1 MSPSWAGLASIASAP
16 LRPLG
21 TTAGAAA
28 TTAATTAAAASSA
41 SATTAATVPLSSLWS
56 DDSSKGPVLIYA
68 VRRPGCLLCRDN
80 AASIWARKAE
90 FDELGVKLA
99 AVVHQALPAE
109 IAAFQPQYWGGPLYL
124 DADKA
129 LYRAL
134 GDGTVRTAGLSGLLS
149 LGVWSRIL
157 AAKKRL
163 GDGGNTVGD
172 SSVLGGVL
180 LVAGGGGGAKGE
192 PRLAYVDIE
201 RTFGEFKGVDTYLEE
216 AKKAVGGGK

>member
-1 MSPSWAGLASIASAP
+1 MPTWAGLASIASAP

-21 TTAGAAA
+21 QTAGAAA
-28 TTAATTAAAASSA
+28 ATTATAAASSSP
-41 SATTAATVPLSSLWS
+41 SAADSTPTIPLSSLWS
-56 DDSSKGPVLIYA
+56 KDNKPVLIYA

-80 AASIWARKAE
+80 AASIWAKKDDFE
-90 FDELGVKLA
+90 KLGVTLA

-124 DADKA
+124 DAEKA
-129 LYRAL
+129 LYHAL
-134 GDGTVRTAGLSGLLS
+134 GDGTVRTAGLSGLLN
-149 LGVWSRIL
+149 LGVWKRIL
-157 AAKKRL
+157 AAKNRL

-180 LVAGGGGGAKGE
+180 LVTGGSAA

-201 RTFGEFKGVDTYLEE
+201 RTFGEFKGVEAYLEA
-216 AKKAVGGGK
+216 AKKAVGK

>member
-1 MSPSWAGLASIASAP
+1 MWAGLASIASAP

-28 TTAATTAAAASSA
+28 AANAAPSSSSA
-41 SATTAATVPLSSLWS
+41 APATVPLSSLWTS
-56 DDSSKGPVLIYA
+56 TTKNAAVLVYA

-80 AASIWARKAE
+80 AASIWARRDE
-90 FDELGVKLA
+90 FAALGVSLA

-109 IAAFQPQYWGGPLYL
+109 VAAFQPTYWGGPLYL

-129 LYRAL
+129 VYKAL
-134 GDGTVRTAGLSGLLS
+134 GDGTIRTAGLAGLLNV
-149 LGVWSRIL
+149 GVWRRIM
-157 AAKKRL
+157 AAKSRL
-163 GDGGNTVGD
+163 NDGGNTVGD

-180 LVAGGGGGAKGE
+180 VIVPPGAGGGGGKE

-201 RTFGEFKGVDTYLEE
+201 RTFGEFKGVEAYIEA
-216 AKKAVGGGK
+216 AKKAVGGN

>member
-1 MSPSWAGLASIASAP
+1 MPTWAGLASIASAP

-21 TTAGAAA
+21 QTAGAAAA
-28 TTAATTAAAASSA
+28 TTAAAGASTGATAAASSSPDA
-41 SATTAATVPLSSLWS
+41 PTTVPLSSLWS
-56 DDSSKGPVLIYA
+56 DSNKPVLIYA

-80 AASIWARKAE
+80 AASIWAKKDDFE
-90 FDELGVKLA
+90 KLGVTLA

-124 DADKA
+124 DAEKA

-134 GDGTVRTAGLSGLLS
+134 GDGTVRTAGLSGLLN
-149 LGVWSRIL
+149 LGVWKRIL
-157 AAKKRL
+157 AAKNRL

-180 LVAGGGGGAKGE
+180 LVTGGSAS

-201 RTFGEFKGVDTYLEE
+201 RTFGEFKGVEAYLEA
-216 AKKAVGGGK
+216 AKKAVGK

>member
-1 MSPSWAGLASIASAP
+1 MPTWAGLASIASAP

-21 TTAGAAA
+21 QTAGAAA
-28 TTAATTAAAASSA
+28 TAAAAASTGAAPSP
-41 SATTAATVPLSSLWS
+41 SATETPTIPLSSLWS
-56 DDSSKGPVLIYA
+56 DNKPVLIYA

-80 AASIWARKAE
+80 AASIWAKNDE
-90 FDELGVKLA
+90 FEKVGVKVV
-99 AVVHQALPAE
+99 AVVHQALQAE
-109 IAAFQPQYWGGPLYL
+109 ISAFQPQYWGGPLYL

-134 GDGTVRTAGLSGLLS
+134 GDGTVRTAGLSGLLN
-149 LGVWSRIL
+149 LGVWRRIL
-157 AAKKRL
+157 AAKNRL

-180 LVAGGGGGAKGE
+180 LVTGGSSA

-201 RTFGEFKGVDTYLEE
+201 RTFGEFKGVDAYLEA
-216 AKKAVGGGK
+216 AKKAVGK